1 MMFKNP
7 FMSVNANQL
16 TDEEINNFWAEGFYE
31 DFMQI
36 DSPMPIVILGG
47 RGAGKTHLMRYFFY
61 KSQKNRLSNN
71 NLKQSI
77 INDGYIGV
85 WFRLSGLNMEKFTNK
100 QNSNYLFLYY
110 INLLVTEFTLII
122 INDILSA
129 ETIVNEKHIINKLK
143 SLFLKSNEKIE
154 NISNLDTFKNYISE
168 LRKEIDFAFNNY
180 YNNDEYFKQI
190 SININSADM
199 ILELPKIICKEIIE
213 FKDLKILY
221 LFDEI
226 ENLTDEQL
234 IVFNTIIRQQK
245 NKENVSLRLGGRL
258 YSHNV
263 KKTMDN
269 GEEIKVPSDYIEK
282 IIDSELREK
291 ASKYK
296 DIALT
301 IFLKRFN
308 SEDKLKNFIS
318 ITKSSIPNLFQE
330 YDLLEG
336 IKTFDKTKKIHFNKF
351 NKFINKRF
359 DSQTKNLLIKHI
371 SNEDLFIEKK
381 NMLCVYKS
389 ISKTEKLT
397 NENIQKLISKFHTTK
412 HYDNDLVKQLYKEYD
427 KPLYF
432 SGFDT
437 IIEITKGSPR
447 YLLSIYRE
455 IFNNLDDEFLKEK
468 VISYRIQNYAIRKVA
483 DKFWEEAYIDY
494 ENFNLV
500 RMGIDRLCKYFNR
513 VKLSMNLPEKSLISF
528 SFNETNLDK
537 ESRGFLTLAEKTSLL
552 ITTDTLD
559 RKTKN
564 QSGLEKKYRLNP
576 LLCVRWE
583 LSIVVGGTT
592 EFSSDLIKAL
602 FTEDITEWKKF
613 EDSKINQYN
622 LIQDLGLFND
632 IE

>member
-36 DSPMPIVILGG
+36 SSPMPIVILGG

-61 KSQKNRLSNN
+61 KSQKNRLSNDS
-71 NLKQSI
+71 LKQSI

-100 QNSNYLFLYY
+100 PNSDYTFLYY

-122 INDILSA
+122 INDILSR
-129 ETIVNEKHIINKLK
+129 ETIVNEEHIVNELK
-143 SLFLKSNEKIE
+143 SLFLQSNEKIE
-154 NISNLDTFKNYISE
+154 NISNLNTFKNYISE

-180 YNNDEYFKQI
+180 YNNEEYFKQI

-213 FKDLKILY
+213 FKDIKILY

-330 YDLLEG
+330 YDLLDG
-336 IKTFDKTKKIHFNKF
+336 LKRFDKTKKIHFKKF
-351 NKFINKRF
+351 NKFIKQRF
-359 DSQTKNLLIKHI
+359 DSQAQNLLIKHV

-381 NMLCVYKS
+381 NMLCVYKK
-389 ISKTEKLT
+389 IIKPEKLT
-397 NENIQKLISKFHTTK
+397 NENIAILISKFHTTK
-412 HYDNDLVKQLYKEYD
+412 HYDSDLVKQLYKEYD

-468 VISYRIQNYAIRKVA
+468 VISYKIQNYAIRKVA

-494 ENFNLV
+494 ENFNFV

-528 SFNETNLDK
+528 SFNETSLDR
-537 ESRGFLTLAEKTSLL
+537 EYRDFLTLAEKTSLL

-583 LSIVVGGTT
+583 LSIAVGGTT
-592 EFSSDLIKAL
+592 EFSSNIIKAL

-622 LIQDLGLFND
+622 PIQDLGLFND

>member
-1 MMFKNP
+1 
-7 FMSVNANQL
+7 
-16 TDEEINNFWAEGFYE
+16 
-31 DFMQI
+31 
-36 DSPMPIVILGG
+36 
-47 RGAGKTHLMRYFFY
+47 
-61 KSQKNRLSNN
+61 
-71 NLKQSI
+71 
-77 INDGYIGV
+77 
-85 WFRLSGLNMEKFTNK
+85 MEKFTNK
-100 QNSNYLFLYY
+100 PNSNYLFLYY

-122 INDILSA
+122 INDILSG
-129 ETIVNEKHIINKLK
+129 ETIVNEEHIVNKLK

-154 NISNLDTFKNYISE
+154 NISNLNTFKNYISE

-180 YNNDEYFKQI
+180 YNNEEHFKQI
-190 SININSADM
+190 TININSADM

-318 ITKSSIPNLFQE
+318 ITKSNIPNLFQE
-330 YDLLEG
+330 YDLLDG
-336 IKTFDKTKKIHFNKF
+336 LKTFDKTKKIHFKKF
-351 NKFINKRF
+351 NKFIKQCF
-359 DSQTKNLLIKHI
+359 DSQAQNLLIKHV

-381 NMLCVYKS
+381 NMLCVYKK
-389 ISKTEKLT
+389 IIKHEKLT
-397 NENIQKLISKFHTTK
+397 NENIAILISKFHTTK
-412 HYDNDLVKQLYKEYD
+412 HYDSDLVKQLYKEYD

-455 IFNNLDDEFLKEK
+455 IFNNLDDEFLKEE
-468 VISYRIQNYAIRKVA
+468 VISYKIQNYAIRKVA

-513 VKLSMNLPEKSLISF
+513 IKLSMNLPEKSLISF
-528 SFNETNLDK
+528 SFNETSLDR
-537 ESRGFLTLAEKTSLL
+537 EYREFLTLAEKTSLL

-583 LSIVVGGTT
+583 LSIAVGGTT
-592 EFSSDLIKAL
+592 EFSSNIIKAL

-622 LIQDLGLFND
+622 PIQDLGLFND